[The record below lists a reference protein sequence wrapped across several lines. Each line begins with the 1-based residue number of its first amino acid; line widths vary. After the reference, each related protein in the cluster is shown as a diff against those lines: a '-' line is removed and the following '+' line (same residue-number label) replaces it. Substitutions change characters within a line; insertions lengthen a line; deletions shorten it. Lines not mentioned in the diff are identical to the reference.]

1 MTSLN
6 PLTTLE
12 FSSGA
17 DAATDLAGLFKALGD
32 ALRLDILRVMRGD
45 SFSVSELC
53 DVFELRQSALSHHL
67 KVLVNADWLTRRR
80 EGTAIYYRRQLP
92 TGPEATLREQIINA
106 IDDQPLSAEH
116 REKLDAIQR
125 SREQNSLAFFRDNV
139 ARFREQ
145 QELIAS
151 WDDYSAASLHILDT
165 AQLAADAKLLEIGPG
180 DGRLLPQ
187 LATRCSRV
195 IALDNSPAMLES
207 ARANVGERVTDSG
220 GKLVGARGNGSGPT
234 GTHISYVLGDTQ
246 KALNEGIAAD
256 GIVMNMVLHH
266 TPNPKQVLAEAA
278 QLLRPE
284 GVLVI
289 SELCAHDQ
297 GWARDHCGDLWLGFE
312 ADELAGWAEDAG
324 LTHRARLFIA
334 QRNGFQIQVQLFQR
348 ASANKGSEA

>member
-1 MTSLN
+1 
-6 PLTTLE
+6 
-12 FSSGA
+12 
-17 DAATDLAGLFKALGD
+17 
-32 ALRLDILRVMRGD
+32 LRVMRGD

-53 DVFELRQSALSHHL
+53 DVFQLRQSALSHHL
-67 KVLVNADWLTRRR
+67 KVLVNADLLTRRR

-116 REKLDAIQR
+116 LEKLDAIQR

-165 AQLAADAKLLEIGPG
+165 AQLAADATLLEIGPG

-195 IALDNSPAMLES
+195 IALDNSEAMLEN
-207 ARANVGERVTDSG
+207 ARANTSERSG
-220 GKLVGARGNGSGPT
+220 GFASDST
-234 GTHISYVLGDTQ
+234 MASHISYVLGDTRR
-246 KALNEGIAAD
+246 ALSEGIAAD

>member
-1 MTSLN
+1 MNSYN
-6 PLTTLE
+6 PLATLE
-12 FSSGA
+12 FSA
-17 DAATDLAGLFKALGD
+17 EPEATTDLAGLFKALGD
-32 ALRLDILRVMRGD
+32 SLRLDILRVMRGD

-92 TGPEATLREQIINA
+92 TGEAGLLRQQIIRAIDAQPLPARHRQKLEEIQRLREQ
-106 IDDQPLSAEH
+106 H
-116 REKLDAIQR
+116 
-125 SREQNSLAFFRDNV
+125 SLAFFRDNV

-151 WDDYSAASLHILDT
+151 WEDYSAASLHILDT
-165 AQLAADAKLLEIGPG
+165 AQLPPKPTLLEIGPG
-180 DGRLLPQ
+180 DGRLLPE
-187 LATRCSRV
+187 LAARAARV

-207 ARANVGERVTDSG
+207 ARQAAASASSVDF
-220 GKLVGARGNGSGPT
+220 L
-234 GTHISYVLGDTQ
+234 LGDTGV
-246 KALNEGIAAD
+246 ALGEGITAD

-266 TPNPKQVLAEAA
+266 TADPKQVLAESA
-278 QLLRPE
+278 QLLKPG
-284 GVLVI
+284 GVLVV

-312 ADELAGWAEDAG
+312 ADELAGWAADAG
-324 LTHRARLFIA
+324 LTDRARLFIA

-348 ASANKGSEA
+348 TSAK